1 MPAESAE
8 SAESTAPA
16 APTVIVRSLPGRLG
30 ALVVGAGA
38 LWAVLTIWAADGARN
53 GVQALAWGGLVTLAV
68 WALWWAPQL
77 RLDADRL
84 TIRNAWRT
92 HIVAWEAIETCRTR
106 WALEIVTTDGAVVRA
121 AAAQRA
127 GGLRTSLRRRQ
138 ALRRAES
145 TGRGADWE
153 QVHSGVREDFLT
165 GEGAY
170 RTGMDSEQA
179 GDLIEAYAERRTQ
192 HGGIG
197 PGARSATGA
206 PRADPREGAHALNP
220 DSRAPRTPRP
230 ALRSQWNRP
239 PLILAAVLCLL
250 LAATALA

>member
-1 MPAESAE
+1 MP
-8 SAESTAPA
+8 AESTAPA

-30 ALVVGAGA
+30 TLVVGAGA

-53 GVQALAWGGLVTLAV
+53 GARALAWGGLVTLAV

-106 WALEIVTTDGAVVRA
+106 WALEIVTTNGAVIRA

-145 TGRGADWE
+145 TGRGANRGANWE
-153 QVHSGVREDFLT
+153 QVHSGVREDLLT

-170 RTGMDSEQA
+170 RTGMDSEQV

-197 PGARSATGA
+197 PGAPSAAGA
-206 PRADPREGAHALNP
+206 PRPGPREGAPALNP
-220 DSRAPRTPRP
+220 GSRAPQTPRP
-230 ALRSQWNRP
+230 VLRSKWNRP